1 MTTPS
6 TNQNCCLP
14 NCINVTTNC
23 KDCPIDT
30 NCYINYDP
38 MIANLRKIYKSY
50 EDRARNVKYE
60 YVGSTTNDDRCN
72 KPRLSSTCS
81 VIPRY
86 YQDYKILLA
95 GYSTYGGC
103 PKKSVLKFYDTEKI
117 NNMFAENYVVE
128 QYNPAGT
135 EVIRKIICE
144 DFCPFRLCQPANIP
158 AGSRYRIF
166 FVFAYRFD
174 LCDTIYCDNKPWKL
188 DIYVADLPSINCLP
202 HEACKVPNLHLQFV
216 NSMDSEN
223 MDSVSDI
230 EPQCVLCRQPDG
242 GIGTDE
248 GGVDTGSNNVVLTQR
263 QMDLENIRLVMPI
276 LSKYAL

>member
-1 MTTPS
+1 MTTAS

-38 MIANLRKIYKSY
+38 LIANLRKIFKSY
-50 EDRARNVKYE
+50 EDRAKNVKYE
-60 YVGSTTNDDRCN
+60 YLSVDDDNRCN
-72 KPRLSSTCS
+72 RPTLRSTCS
-81 VIPRY
+81 VLPKY
-86 YQDYKILLA
+86 YQDYKILAA

-103 PKKSVLKFYDTEKI
+103 PKKSLLKFYNAEKI
-117 NNMFAENYVVE
+117 NNLFAENYVVE
-128 QYNPAGT
+128 QYNSSGDQI
-135 EVIRKIICE
+135 IRKIICE
-144 DFCPFRLCQPANIP
+144 DFCPFRLCQPSNIP

-166 FVFAYRFD
+166 FVFAYKYD

-202 HEACKVPNLHLQFV
+202 NDICKVPNLHLQFV
-216 NSMDSEN
+216 NSMDTEN
-223 MDSVSDI
+223 MDSVSDV
-230 EPQCVLCRQPDG
+230 EPQCVLCRQPVENPGSPTTPINDTDA
-242 GIGTDE
+242 GTQ
-248 GGVDTGSNNVVLTQR
+248 TITQR
-263 QMDLENIRLVMPI
+263 QIDLENIRLVMPL